1 MKVKRNREKAKEI
14 AKNKMH
20 FDSDGF
26 GTVDIDDVIDVM
38 LECLSS
44 VNNSLL
50 LRSEKIELLEKYSK
64 FLEEHGYTDTDWRAE
79 EPFAIDEFLKG
90 K

>member
-1 MKVKRNREKAKEI
+1 MNREKAKEI

-38 LECLSS
+38 LECLLL
-44 VNNSLL
+44 VSLCTCKETTGTTQVKCCNL
-50 LRSEKIELLEKYSK
+50 CGKPVEK
-64 FLEEHGYTDTDWRAE
+64 FW
-79 EPFAIDEFLKG
+79 KG

>member
-1 MKVKRNREKAKEI
+1 MDREKAKEI

-38 LECLSS
+38 LEC
-44 VNNSLL
+44 SLL
-50 LRSEKIELLEKYSK
+50 VNLCTCTEDETTGTTQVKCCNICGKPTEK
-64 FLEEHGYTDTDWRAE
+64 FW
-79 EPFAIDEFLKG
+79 KG